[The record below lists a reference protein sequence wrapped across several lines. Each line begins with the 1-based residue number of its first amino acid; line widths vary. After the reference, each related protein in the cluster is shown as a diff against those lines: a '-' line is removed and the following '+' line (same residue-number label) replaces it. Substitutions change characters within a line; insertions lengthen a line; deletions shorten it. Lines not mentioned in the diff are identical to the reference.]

1 MKYTIV
7 AFPQEKTLKQLN
19 SIREYLYTNGFRY
32 TMTAPK
38 GNVHITLSQLE
49 ITDASYNLTELKEL
63 LSKPLRT
70 QHKFNL
76 SHREI
81 VNQEHT
87 RISSSPELTEKYP
100 KGCAWIA
107 IVFQNTQ
114 LFSLAEEMRKV
125 LIPLGIDTSLVY
137 AQKIAST
144 K

>member
-7 AFPQEKTLKQLN
+7 ALPQEKTLKKLN
-19 SIREYLYTNGFRY
+19 TIRKYLYSNGCRY
-32 TMTAPK
+32 TTTLPK

-49 ITDASYNLTELKEL
+49 ITDTSYNLTDLKEL
-63 LSKPLRT
+63 LSKRLKT

-87 RISSSPELTEKYP
+87 RISSSPEFKEKYP
-100 KGCAWIA
+100 KGAARIA
-107 IVFQNTQ
+107 IVFQDAQ
-114 LFSLAEEMRKV
+114 LFPLAEEIRKV
-125 LIPLGIDTSLVY
+125 LIPLGIDTSLAY
-137 AQKIAST
+137 AQKIASA